1 MSNKVENINVKNQT
15 YYFFND
21 IINVENFD
29 LISNID
35 EIISK

>member
-1 MSNKVENINVKNQT
+1 MSNKVKNINVKNQT